1 MFSPSFIAGHGIIR
15 AVPTVSVIVPAY
27 QVTSYIVE
35 TLDSVFGQ
43 TRSDYEVIVVNDGCP
58 DTDNLERVLEP
69 YLQRIRYIRQERN
82 AGVAAARN
90 VGISA
95 AQSPYIAFLDADD
108 IWEPDYLETN
118 LGRILADP
126 ALDVVYGNAR
136 IFGPTL
142 ESGLLIMDVLPSV
155 GEVNFS
161 SLIQLRCNVCASSV
175 VRRDMLLHVGMFDIR
190 QKRCEDFD
198 LWLRIA
204 KAGGKFWYHDQVVMN
219 YRKRDASQS
228 SDSRVAL
235 QAMIEYCEKVKRE
248 FDLTPEEFELAERQ
262 RQQFAADLEI
272 HEGKR
277 AFDEGRN
284 RDARS
289 HFSNAQR
296 HVKSRKLSLIMI
308 SILVAP
314 GLMRWLHRWKTR
326 RALARVAASE
336 QNLAR

>member
-1 MFSPSFIAGHGIIR
+1 M
-15 AVPTVSVIVPAY
+15 PTVSVIVPAY
-27 QVTSYIVE
+27 QVTSYIVQ

-58 DTDNLERVLEP
+58 DTNNLERVLEP
-69 YLQRIRYIRQERN
+69 YLPRIRYIKKAQN

-90 VGISA
+90 TGIEA

-108 IWEPDYLETN
+108 IWEPGYLEKN
-118 LGRILADP
+118 LGTILADP
-126 ALDVVYGNAR
+126 TLDVVYGNAR

-142 ESGLLIMDVLPSV
+142 ESGMLIMDVLPSV

-161 SLIQLRCNVCASSV
+161 SLITLRCNVCASSV
-175 VRRDMLLHVGMFDIR
+175 VRRDMLLRVGMFDIR

-204 KAGGKFWYHDQVVMN
+204 KAGGKFSYHDQVVMR

-228 SDSRVAL
+228 SDTRIAL
-235 QAMIEYCEKVKRE
+235 LAMIEYCEKVKRE
-248 FDLTPEEFELAERQ
+248 FDLTPEELELAERQ
-262 RQQFAADLEI
+262 REQFAADLEI

-277 AFDEGRN
+277 AFEEGRN

-289 HFSNAQR
+289 HFLNAQR
-296 HVKSRKLSLIMI
+296 HVKSHKLSLIML

-314 GLMRWLHRWKTR
+314 SLMRWLHRWKTR
-326 RALARVAASE
+326 RALARIAAASE